1 MKFMLISFVMA
12 LSVHAKADYYKCS
25 LHNYEDYSFEI
36 DMTQRKAA
44 FFDNDSWYVADLY
57 MTSTML
63 QPFPQD
69 LFGFLTKDESAD
81 FVFNDYTKGGY
92 VLLNNK
98 TLDAFMCQSVE
109 KADLN
114 SFLSGQE

>member
-1 MKFMLISFVMA
+1 MKFMFIGFLLA
-12 LSVHAKADYYKCS
+12 LSFNAQASYYKCF
-25 LHNYEDYSFEI
+25 LYNHQDYSFEI

-69 LFGFLTKDESAD
+69 LFGFLTEDESVD

-92 VLLNNK
+92 ALLDNK
-98 TLDAFMCQSVE
+98 VIDVFTCQSVQ
-109 KADLN
+109 KTDLN
-114 SFLSGQE
+114 SFLSEQE